1 MADAPAKDT
10 SNPGF
15 VQVTID
21 PSGRVGLNTREPQT
35 LAHVHSDEEALP
47 ALMHS
52 SGSTAG
58 VSFTDR
64 RKGLAWDSG
73 TSGDRW
79 ELRSEGRTAKLWT
92 PGVPLRSPWPHVP
105 CQS

>member
-1 MADAPAKDT
+1 MAEPQPDDGSA
-10 SNPGF
+10 PGF
-15 VQVTID
+15 AQVTVD
-21 PSGRVGLNTREPQT
+21 PTGKVGLNTREPMT

-64 RKGLAWDSG
+64 RKGLSWDSG

-92 PGVPLRSPWPHVP
+92 PGVRQHS
-105 CQS
+105 

>member
-1 MADAPAKDT
+1 MADALAKDT

-35 LAHVHSDEEALP
+35 LAHLHSDEEALP